1 LYTGDVSSRRGKKIS
16 VLSHSSFTNGI
27 SLFGVSLMQA
37 YTYFSNN
44 EDGLRLKT
52 FVTTIMG
59 LQIISMAL
67 QSQIGYHYL
76 VQNFGQYGVVDRWT
90 VTFIAEMFTSCLI
103 CFLSQMFCA
112 SRLFLLMKGLYGR
125 RLRVIL
131 PGAIV
136 LFSLSA
142 LATSIRVGTIV
153 LGVSGEA
160 MRVQRDHNMEICIL
174 FAVTNVS
181 ALLSD
186 VISTGAMCFVFR
198 SFMTDFKPSN
208 RLAVKL
214 ISFSLHRWIFIS
226 VLQTCHLVFYA
237 VKPASWL
244 WVPFHLNI
252 SKMHVVS
259 LLALLNSRERL
270 HTPVILSTMK
280 FGGMAGNDAGRPTN
294 LVGQFDLRA
303 VSTEQERTRCDIENV

>member
-1 LYTGDVSSRRGKKIS
+1 
-16 VLSHSSFTNGI
+16 
-27 SLFGVSLMQA
+27 
-37 YTYFSNN
+37 
-44 EDGLRLKT
+44 
-52 FVTTIMG
+52 
-59 LQIISMAL
+59 
-67 QSQIGYHYL
+67 
-76 VQNFGQYGVVDRWT
+76 
-90 VTFIAEMFTSCLI
+90 
-103 CFLSQMFCA
+103 MFCA

-125 RLRVIL
+125 RIRVVL
-131 PGAIV
+131 PGIIAF
-136 LFSLSA
+136 FSLSA
-142 LATSIRVGTIV
+142 LSTSIVIGTIV
-153 LGVSGEA
+153 LWVGGTA
-160 MRVQRDHNMEICIL
+160 MRVHDHKMELGIL
-174 FAVTNVS
+174 YAVTNVS

-208 RLAVKL
+208 RLAAKL
-214 ISFSLHRWIFIS
+214 ISFSLNRWIFIS
-226 VLQTCHLVFYA
+226 VLQTCHFVFYG
-237 VKPASWL
+237 VKPTSWL